1 MADTQPMKLRTLSTW
16 AACVCAACLLLVA
29 CGSTQRDPA
38 NAHTSA
44 TDALSHHAS
53 ATGSSGGASAAGRP
67 PSRTQALEFARAVN
81 LTVGDIPEA
90 TVERKRKGGSDAVE
104 KREYRA
110 CEKLAGSGKTQTVAE
125 ASSLRLRRGQELET
139 EQITSAV
146 TVLSNEGAV
155 EREFALLGS
164 PALRKCAARALTHN
178 IDDKSIRNARWGR
191 VTVSKLP
198 VHAPGTDAT
207 FGIRIVAKLNLPFS
221 EVSVPIY
228 FDVLGFAIGRAEVA
242 LTATSITQPVPSST
256 EQELFALLLS
266 RARARPL

>member
-1 MADTQPMKLRTLSTW
+1 VRLRCMPAAGGLRQYAARSRERGHERHRCGLTPRLSNGQLGRRIDCQPSSVSD
-16 AACVCAACLLLVA
+16 AGACVRARCEPD
-29 CGSTQRDPA
+29 R
-38 NAHTSA
+38 
-44 TDALSHHAS
+44 
-53 ATGSSGGASAAGRP
+53 GRYP
-67 PSRTQALEFARAVN
+67 
-81 LTVGDIPEA
+81 
-90 TVERKRKGGSDAVE
+90 GSDCGTKA
-104 KREYRA
+104 KGRLGRRRKAEYRA

-178 IDDKSIRNARWGR
+178 IDDKSICNARWGR

-228 FDVLGFAIGRAEVA
+228 FDVLGFAMGRAEVA

-256 EQELFALLLS
+256 EQELLALLLS